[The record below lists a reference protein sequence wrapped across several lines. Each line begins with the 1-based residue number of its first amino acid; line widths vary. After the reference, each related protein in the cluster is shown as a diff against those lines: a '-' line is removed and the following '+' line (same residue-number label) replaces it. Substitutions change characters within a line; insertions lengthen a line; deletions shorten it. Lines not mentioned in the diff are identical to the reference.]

1 MWLISINIQ
10 LSNRKFLIFSFQ
22 FFTFSFVHFC
32 FLSVSEARSFLL
44 YSKYKGRKILAIE
57 FKHLH
62 SKLFHI
68 NLVDFSFKYSSE
80 KAWIPRRLCPL
91 VRRLCP
97 LVRRLSSIFFHVLQ
111 FLIIFSPVP
120 GCYFGTKSQYVF
132 WDENIFRFFI
142 LATFFKDPWDAYG
155 VKNQDLWKVSRP
167 CLTSRVLVSWIWI
180 IITYHLKISS

>member
-1 MWLISINIQ
+1 MSKLSLACDLFRSMFISVIENF
-10 LSNRKFLIFSFQ
+10 SSFLFSFSH
-22 FFTFSFVHFC
+22 FSFVHFC

-91 VRRLCP
+91 VRRL
-97 LVRRLSSIFFHVLQ
+97 SSIFFHVLQ
-111 FLIIFSPVP
+111 FLIMFSPAP
-120 GCYFGTKSQYVF
+120 GCYYGTKSQYVF

-142 LATFFKDPWDAYG
+142 LATFFKGPWDAYG

-167 CLTSRVLVSWIWI
+167 CSTSRVLVSWI
-180 IITYHLKISS
+180 K

>member
-62 SKLFHI
+62 SKLFQI
-68 NLVDFSFKYSSE
+68 NLFDFSFKCSSE
-80 KAWIPRRLCPL
+80 NIWVPRRLCH
-91 VRRLCP
+91 

-111 FLIIFSPVP
+111 FLIMFSPAP
-120 GCYFGTKSQYVF
+120 GCYFGTKSRYFETKIHLGKSRSLESLQNHVNPSEF
-132 WDENIFRFFI
+132 SNHEIESSKNII
-142 LATFFKDPWDAYG
+142 PK
-155 VKNQDLWKVSRP
+155 
-167 CLTSRVLVSWIWI
+167 
-180 IITYHLKISS
+180 